1 MKKSQIKKLRK
12 TIEQK
17 KRPSF
22 FGYVI
27 SKLKTYL
34 FTGIL
39 VTTPVSITF
48 YMAYELF
55 MWIDKLSRSLIPS
68 KVVAKEIIP
77 YIPGLG
83 VAILVAALILIGMFT
98 TGFIGRFFVRLG
110 DLIVSKIPLISSLY
124 SLLKQLF
131 ETVLSPKSQSFKEA
145 VLIEYPRKGIW
156 IIGFLAGETGGELA
170 HRLPKTQCL
179 SIFVPTT
186 PNPTSGFL
194 ILVPE
199 NEVIKL
205 KMSVEDALKYVVSCG
220 IVMPEKEKNKLIKK
234 SR

>member
-1 MKKSQIKKLRK
+1 MKKDSNTKNN
-12 TIEQK
+12 TN
-17 KRPSF
+17 F
-22 FGYVI
+22 FGFVI

-39 VTTPVSITF
+39 VTAPVLITF

-55 MWIDKLSRSLIPS
+55 LWTDKWSRSLFPPQMAGES
-68 KVVAKEIIP
+68 LLY
-77 YIPGLG
+77 YIPGIG
-83 VAILVAALILIGMFT
+83 VAMLVFALILIGMFT
-98 TGFIGRFFVRLG
+98 TGFIGKFFVRLG
-110 DLIVSKIPLISSLY
+110 DFIVSKMPLISSIY

-156 IIGFLAGETGGELA
+156 IIGFLAGQSSSELQQ
-170 HRLPKTQCL
+170 KTPTNDKML

-194 ILVPE
+194 VLVPQT
-199 NEVIKL
+199 EVIKL
-205 KMSVEDALKYVVSCG
+205 DMSVEDALKYVVSCG
-220 IVMPEKEKNKLIKK
+220 IVSPEEVKNKSKK
-234 SR
+234 QLTTNKK

>member
-1 MKKSQIKKLRK
+1 MKKDSNTKNN
-12 TIEQK
+12 TN
-17 KRPSF
+17 F
-22 FGYVI
+22 FGFVI

-39 VTTPVSITF
+39 VTAPVLITF

-55 MWIDKLSRSLIPS
+55 LWTDKWSRSLIPPKMAGES
-68 KVVAKEIIP
+68 LLY
-77 YIPGLG
+77 YIPGIG
-83 VAILVAALILIGMFT
+83 VAMLVLALILIGMFT
-98 TGFIGRFFVRLG
+98 TGFIGKFFVRLG
-110 DLIVSKIPLISSLY
+110 DFIVSKMPLISSIY

-156 IIGFLAGETGGELA
+156 IIGFLAGQSSSELQQ
-170 HRLPKTQCL
+170 KTPIDDKML

-194 ILVPE
+194 VLVPKT
-199 NEVIKL
+199 EVIKL
-205 KMSVEDALKYVVSCG
+205 DMSVEDALKYVVSCG
-220 IVMPEKEKNKLIKK
+220 IVSPEEVKNKSKK
-234 SR
+234 QLTTNKK

>member
-1 MKKSQIKKLRK
+1 MKKSKIKKLRQ
-12 TIEQK
+12 TIEE
-17 KRPSF
+17 KRKPSF

-55 MWIDKLSRSLIPS
+55 MWIDKLSRSLIPP
-68 KVVAKEIIP
+68 KVISREFLP
-77 YIPGLG
+77 YIPGVG
-83 VAILVAALILIGMFT
+83 VAILIGALIIIGMFT

-110 DLIVSKIPLISSLY
+110 DFIVSKIPLISSLY

-145 VLIEYPRKGIW
+145 VLLEYPRKGIW
-156 IIGFLAGETGGELA
+156 IIGFLAGETTGELKEK
-170 HRLPKTQCL
+170 LPHTKML
-179 SIFVPTT
+179 SIFIPTT

-194 ILVPE
+194 ITVPASDT
-199 NEVIKL
+199 IKL
-205 KMSVEDALKYVVSCG
+205 DMSVEDALKYVVSCG
-220 IVMPEKEKNKLIKK
+220 IVLPEDEQKKLSHKK
-234 SR
+234 H

>member
-1 MKKSQIKKLRK
+1 MKKDSNTKNN
-12 TIEQK
+12 TN
-17 KRPSF
+17 F
-22 FGYVI
+22 FGFVI

-39 VTTPVSITF
+39 VTAPVLITF

-55 MWIDKLSRSLIPS
+55 LWTDKWSKSLIPPQMAGKS
-68 KVVAKEIIP
+68 LLY
-77 YIPGLG
+77 YIPGIG
-83 VAILVAALILIGMFT
+83 VAMLILALILIGMFT
-98 TGFIGRFFVRLG
+98 TGFIGKFFVRLG
-110 DLIVSKIPLISSLY
+110 DFIVSKMPLISSIY

-156 IIGFLAGETGGELA
+156 IIGFLAGQSSSELQQ
-170 HRLPKTQCL
+170 KTPTKDKML

-194 ILVPE
+194 VLVPQT
-199 NEVIKL
+199 EVIKL
-205 KMSVEDALKYVVSCG
+205 DMSVEDALKYVVSCG
-220 IVMPEKEKNKLIKK
+220 IVSPEEVKNKSKK
-234 SR
+234 QLTSNKK

>member
-1 MKKSQIKKLRK
+1 MKKDSNTKNN
-12 TIEQK
+12 TN
-17 KRPSF
+17 F
-22 FGYVI
+22 FGFVI

-39 VTTPVSITF
+39 VTAPVLITF

-55 MWIDKLSRSLIPS
+55 LWTDKWSRSLIPPQMAGES
-68 KVVAKEIIP
+68 LLY
-77 YIPGLG
+77 YIPGIG
-83 VAILVAALILIGMFT
+83 VAMLVLALILIGMFT
-98 TGFIGRFFVRLG
+98 TGFIGKFFVRLG
-110 DLIVSKIPLISSLY
+110 DFIVSKMPLISSIY

-156 IIGFLAGETGGELA
+156 IIGFLAGQSSSELQQ
-170 HRLPKTQCL
+170 KTPTDDKML

-194 ILVPE
+194 VLVPKT
-199 NEVIKL
+199 EVIKL
-205 KMSVEDALKYVVSCG
+205 DMSVEDALKYVVSCG
-220 IVMPEKEKNKLIKK
+220 IVSPEEVKNKSKK
-234 SR
+234 QLTTNKK